1 MKTDNRLDQDF
12 LKNLTVLYVE
22 DDGDT
27 RMQFNEFLSRPVGTL
42 ITAANGM
49 KGLEAFK
56 KHAPDIVITDIHMPQ
71 MDGLTMAQNILEM
84 VPSVPI
90 IVVTAFE
97 QADYLKRAI
106 NIGIDKYV
114 TKPVNSYL
122 LFECLLECARR
133 LRAEQQLKLQH
144 QREIQ
149 EEWSKHNAT
158 IASLAGGMA
167 HDYKNL
173 IQTILGYASLVNN
186 KLAPDGEGSQ
196 YHEKISKCCAEAEV
210 LGQMLRILGNDYEYL
225 SSSGPVMPCIRT
237 AIDQV
242 LGGASIVFSCDYP
255 EDLPYT
261 RFSEQLI
268 QLVFSGLA
276 TNALEAMPEGGSL
289 LLTAGVVEITED
301 DVVPLA
307 PGTYV
312 HITMADSGVGIA
324 SEVLPKIFDPN
335 FSTKRR
341 SSKVGAGLSLAL
353 CRTAIMKSGGLIT
366 AESDFGN
373 GSRFM
378 VWLPADA

>member
-1 MKTDNRLDQDF
+1 MKVNYNLDQNFMKT
-12 LKNLTVLYVE
+12 LTVLYVE
-22 DDGDT
+22 DEDET
-27 RMQFNEFLSRPVGTL
+27 RKQLTDFISRSVGTL
-42 ITAANGM
+42 ITAVNGVE
-49 KGLEAFK
+49 GLAAFK
-56 KHAPDIVITDIHMPQ
+56 RHAPDIVITDILMPQ
-71 MDGLTMAQNILEM
+71 MDGLSMAAEILQIA
-84 VPSVPI
+84 PSLPV

-97 QADYLKRAI
+97 QTDYLVRAI

-114 TKPVNSYL
+114 TKPFNSYL
-122 LFECLLECARR
+122 LFERLLECARR

-158 IASLAGGMA
+158 IASLAGDMA

-242 LGGASIVFSCDYP
+242 LGGTPIVFSCDYP
-255 EDLPYT
+255 EDLPDT
-261 RFSEQLI
+261 RFSEQLM

-276 TNALEAMPEGGSL
+276 TNAVEAMPDGGELS
-289 LLTAGVVEITED
+289 LTAGVVEITED

-307 PGTYV
+307 PGVYL
-312 HITMADSGVGIA
+312 HITMVDSGVGI
-324 SEVLPKIFDPN
+324 SPEVLPKIFDPN
-335 FSTKRR
+335 FSTKQR
-341 SSKVGAGLSLAL
+341 SGKVGVGLSLAL
-353 CRTAIMKSGGLIT
+353 CRTAIMKSGGIIS
-366 AESDFGN
+366 AESNPGN
-373 GSRFM
+373 GSRFK
-378 VWLPADA
+378 VWLPTGV

>member
-1 MKTDNRLDQDF
+1 
-12 LKNLTVLYVE
+12 
-22 DDGDT
+22 
-27 RMQFNEFLSRPVGTL
+27 
-42 ITAANGM
+42 
-49 KGLEAFK
+49 
-56 KHAPDIVITDIHMPQ
+56 MPQ

-186 KLAPDGEGSQ
+186 KPIPGGEERQ
-196 YHEKISKCCAEAEV
+196 YHEKISKCYTEAEE
-210 LGQMLRILGNDYEYL
+210 LAQMLRILGNDYEYL

-268 QLVFSGLA
+268 QLVFSGLT

>member
-56 KHAPDIVITDIHMPQ
+56 MHVPDIVITDIHMPQ

-186 KLAPDGEGSQ
+186 STFAP
-196 YHEKISKCCAEAEV
+196 K
-210 LGQMLRILGNDYEYL
+210 
-225 SSSGPVMPCIRT
+225 
-237 AIDQV
+237 
-242 LGGASIVFSCDYP
+242 
-255 EDLPYT
+255 
-261 RFSEQLI
+261 
-268 QLVFSGLA
+268 
-276 TNALEAMPEGGSL
+276 
-289 LLTAGVVEITED
+289 
-301 DVVPLA
+301 
-307 PGTYV
+307 
-312 HITMADSGVGIA
+312 
-324 SEVLPKIFDPN
+324 
-335 FSTKRR
+335 
-341 SSKVGAGLSLAL
+341 
-353 CRTAIMKSGGLIT
+353 
-366 AESDFGN
+366 
-373 GSRFM
+373 
-378 VWLPADA
+378 

>member
-56 KHAPDIVITDIHMPQ
+56 MHVPDIVITDIHMPQ